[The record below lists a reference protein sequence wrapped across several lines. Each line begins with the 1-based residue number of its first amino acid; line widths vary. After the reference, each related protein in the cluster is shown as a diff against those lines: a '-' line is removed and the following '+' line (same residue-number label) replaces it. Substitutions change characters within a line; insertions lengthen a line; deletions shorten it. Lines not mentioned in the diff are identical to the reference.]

1 MLSVRWG
8 KVLRDLWMNKT
19 RTVLVVLSIA
29 VGVFAFGMIATC
41 EAVFNREMTVSYL
54 AINPPSFH
62 IYCDLFDDELVNVV
76 ERVPGVSQA
85 EGRSSY
91 TLPVAVG
98 DDEWRSLYLTGIADY
113 DDIRMSRITP
123 SAGAWPPPRR
133 EILIERASLPALNT
147 AVGEEIVLQGADG
160 KERTLRVAGS
170 AHDINKP
177 PAAFTGGGFGY
188 VTMDTLEWLGYPTLY
203 SELMVKAEETSDI
216 DIIRQVSKRVEAK
229 VEKSGLTV
237 YTTWIPTP
245 GKHPANDSIEPIT
258 LVMRFVGMLSLA
270 LSGFLVINTISAL
283 LAQQRRQIGIMK
295 AVGARA
301 PQVMGLYVGM
311 VALFGVLSLGVALP
325 LGSLAARAL
334 TSYMADLVNFDVT
347 DYGAPASVLATEVA
361 VGLVTPLVAAL
372 YPVLS
377 GTRTSVR
384 QALSDY
390 AMPKTGAR
398 QGFFSRA
405 MTRLRLIPR
414 PLMLSLRNTFRRKGR
429 LVLTLAT
436 LTLAGAIFIAVF
448 SVRASLLLT
457 LDDALRYWGEDAT
470 IQFARPYRTELL
482 EREARSVP
490 GVVSAE
496 TWDFASA
503 RWERPDGTQSDAVTI
518 VGAPNPTHMIDPIMV
533 EGRWLLPED
542 ENAIVI
548 NSIVLK
554 DDAGIRV
561 GDAITLS
568 INDRES
574 TWRVVGIAKGLATGC
589 TGYVNRDYLG
599 FSQGR
604 VGRASS
610 VRVTTVLHD
619 RETQDRVARALEGH
633 FEGLGVRVHSRSIT
647 ADTRDTIEYQF
658 NIVIVLLLIMA
669 VLLAVVGGLG
679 LMGTMSINVIERTR
693 EVGVMRAIGA
703 SDGAVLRIVIAEG
716 MLIGAISWVLGGLLG
731 IPLSQ
736 GLSSS
741 LGEALFRS
749 SMSTAFSVGGVLLW
763 LGLVLGLSALASFLP
778 AHNASRLTVRE
789 VLAYE

>member
-1 MLSVRWG
+1 MLSVRWR
-8 KVLRDLWMNKT
+8 KVLRDLWLNKT

-41 EAVFNREMTVSYL
+41 EAVFNREMTTSYL

-62 IYCDLFDDELVNVV
+62 LYCDLFDDDLVNVV
-76 ERVPGVSQA
+76 ERVPGVKQA

-91 TLPVAVG
+91 TLPVEVG
-98 DDEWRSLYLTGIADY
+98 DDEWRSLYLTGIADF
-113 DDIRMSRITP
+113 DDIRMSRVTP
-123 SAGAWPPPRR
+123 VSGAWPPPRR
-133 EILIERASLPALNT
+133 EILIERASLPVLNA
-147 AVGEEIVLQGADG
+147 AVGDEIVLQGADG

-188 VTMDTLEWLGYPTLY
+188 VSMETLEWLGYPTLY
-203 SELMVKAEETSDI
+203 SELLINTEETSDI
-216 DIIRQVSKRVEAK
+216 DVIRQVAKRVEAK

-237 YTTWIPTP
+237 HYTWIPTP
-245 GKHPANDSIEPIT
+245 GKHPANDSIQPIT
-258 LVMRFVGMLSLA
+258 LVMRFVGLLSLA

-301 PQVMGLYVGM
+301 PQVVGLYLGM

-334 TSYMADLVNFDVT
+334 TSYMADLVNFDVI
-347 DYGAPASVLATEVA
+347 DYGVPTTVLATEVA
-361 VGLVTPLVAAL
+361 VGLVTPLIAAL

-377 GTRTSVR
+377 GTRTTVR
-384 QALSDY
+384 QALGDS

-398 QGFFSRA
+398 QGLVSRVV
-405 MTRLRLIPR
+405 TRLRVIPR

-470 IQFARPYRTELL
+470 IQFSRPYRTELL

-503 RWERPDGTQSDAVTI
+503 RWQRPDGTESDSITI
-518 VGAPNPTHMIDPIMV
+518 VGAPNPTHMIDPIIV

-561 GDAITLS
+561 GDDIALTM
-568 INDRES
+568 DGRES
-574 TWRVVGIAKGLATGC
+574 TWKVVGIAKGLATGR
-589 TGYVNRDYLG
+589 TAYVNRDYLG

-619 RETQDRVARALEGH
+619 RQTQDRVARALEAH
-633 FEGLGVRVHSRSIT
+633 FEGIGVRVHSRSII
-647 ADTRDTIEYQF
+647 ADTRETIEYQF
-658 NIVIVLLLIMA
+658 NIVVVLLLIMA
-669 VLLAVVGGLG
+669 VLLALVGGLG

-703 SDGAVLRIVIAEG
+703 SDGAVLRIVITEG
-716 MLIGAISWVLGGLLG
+716 MLIGAISWALGSLLG
-731 IPLSQ
+731 VPLSQ
-736 GLSSS
+736 GLSTS

-749 SMSTAFSVGGVLLW
+749 SMSTAFSVGGVVLW
-763 LGLVLGLSALASFLP
+763 LVLVLGLSGLASFLP